1 MTYPFRGCLFAR
13 ARARAR
19 ALAAVALW
27 SALLSVGTS
36 HGAVNGSVDMSP
48 DSAHGTPAGDARSI
62 GSFSHL
68 GSPSGLAFILDRS
81 ESVDRGLSHTHDL
94 AEVRLD
100 LAVVSAAAQP
110 IPEPTEYMLL
120 AGGLLILWGALR
132 WKNRTR
138 RPFNA
143 PRSRLK
149 R

>member
-1 MTYPFRGCLFAR
+1 MTYPFRCCFF

-27 SALLSVGTS
+27 SALLSVGTA
-36 HGAVNGSVDMSP
+36 HGAVSGSVDMSP
-48 DSAHGTPAGDARSI
+48 DSAHGTPAGDASSI

-68 GSPSGLAFILDRS
+68 GSRSGLAFILDRS
-81 ESVDRGLSHTHDL
+81 ESVDRGLSYTHDL
-94 AEVRLD
+94 AEAPLD
-100 LAVVSAAAQP
+100 PAVVNAAAQP

-132 WKNRTR
+132 WKNRAR
-138 RPFNA
+138 RTFNGL
-143 PRSRLK
+143 PRSRPK